1 MWWAWQP
8 GLQGLLSRWACVC
21 GPGPRCGACAPCI
34 SIKVEMLPCQYVLIR
49 CCGFFGKIHLILLA
63 FCKWR
68 YILFAVLCEQHH
80 VYLFSSVAQ
89 SCPTLCDPMDC
100 SMPGFPVC
108 HQLLEVTQT
117 LVHLVGDAIQ
127 PSHPLLSP
135 SPPAFSL
142 SQHVYTQDL
151 FTVSGISFC
160 CRLLPFRRWPT

>member
-1 MWWAWQP
+1 M
-8 GLQGLLSRWACVC
+8 SI
-21 GPGPRCGACAPCI
+21 CAHQ
-34 SIKVEMLPCQYVLIR
+34 MLWV
-49 CCGFFGKIHLILLA
+49 FGKIHLILLA

-160 CRLLPFRRWPT
+160 CRLLPFRRWPTWLSLSVNSVVFLTVTLIHNAILNFFVCRAFLLFTITFF